1 MMKRMIGG
9 ASLLAIAATGVN
21 AQENQNEDDVSFEE
35 IVVTAQF
42 REQRVQDVPL
52 AITAYSGDFLEQ
64 IGVSEFDELSNFT
77 PGFVVQEQSVNNP
90 GFVLRGIT
98 SDSGASNIEPR
109 VSVFQNG
116 VSISRSR
123 GSVIPLF
130 DVERVEVLKGPQ
142 GTLFG
147 RSAQIGAVHV
157 ITKKAGDEFEAG
169 GEVEFGN
176 FDQRKATAYVNLP
189 ASDTV
194 AVRGAFYYEN
204 RDGFIENLDGGDDFN
219 GTETLAF
226 RGSVRFK
233 PSDDFTL
240 DIVGHYAKDTPP
252 GTSFKSG
259 VIPALGGSTNPNE
272 GASLN
277 TFGGFLGGD
286 PLSIDRELYD
296 ITAIADWSINDNWRM
311 VSTTAY
317 REFDSLEIFDPD
329 GTAYDIFIFG
339 EDATGEQFSQ
349 EVRFSYDPSGR
360 WRGFFGG
367 GVFKEEGSQ
376 GVPLGIDIG
385 NTVAL
390 FQSVAATS
398 DPENGTAFLGGSVP
412 LTQAYLTGDPAVLAA
427 TLAAAGIPGGV
438 YQEETFTNF
447 SDNFSWDIFAEVEV
461 DVTDK
466 LTFTLGGRY
475 TQDEKETLFESEI
488 TTANP
493 VTPFIIGTPAL
504 LVGDSG
510 GKISSDDDPDI
521 DGSFGGFSWRAVLNY
536 AISDDANVYFNYSR
550 GRRPEVIQ
558 DDFSLLPDG
567 TASANFVEVPEE
579 TVDSFE
585 VGAKGSFLDNRLT
598 LDVALYYYQYDNFQ
612 TTVAVDAGPGQPPEF
627 ELVNGGTA
635 DSKGIEFGF
644 TANPFEGMDIFG
656 TYAYNRGRFNE
667 TDDNG
672 NAQLFG
678 GNQFRLSP
686 DHSFSIGFNFEKPTE
701 YGTWFL
707 TPTYTRKD
715 KVYFEDENQD
725 AYNVVDPSTG
735 SVIYSVPGVSQDA
748 FGLMNIRAGVR
759 LMEDR
764 LTVQAYAENLFDKE
778 YIIDGGNTGGSFG
791 IPTFIA
797 GAPRFYGVGL
807 SYRY

>member
-1 MMKRMIGG
+1 MLKRLIGG
-9 ASLLAIAATGVN
+9 ASLLALAATGAG
-21 AQENQNEDDVSFEE
+21 AQDQQDSGGAGVEE
-35 IVVTAQF
+35 IIVTAQF
-42 REQRVQDVPL
+42 REQRAQDVPL
-52 AITAYSGDFLEQ
+52 AITAYSGAFLEQ

-123 GSVIPLF
+123 GSIIPLF

-157 ITKKAGDEFEAG
+157 ITSKAGNEFEAG
-169 GEVEFGN
+169 AEVEVGN
-176 FDQRKATAYVNLP
+176 FDQRKATGYINVP
-189 ASDTV
+189 AGDTL
-194 AVRGAFYYEN
+194 AVRGAFYYEK
-204 RDGFIENLDGGDDFN
+204 RDGFLENTEGGDDLN

-233 PSDDFTL
+233 PTDDFTL

-259 VIPALGGSTNPNE
+259 VIPANGGTTDPN
-272 GASLN
+272 GAASLN
-277 TFGGFLGGD
+277 TFGGFLDGKE
-286 PLSIDRELYD
+286 LSIDRELYD
-296 ITAIADWSINDNWRM
+296 LTAIASWRM
-311 VSTTAY
+311 SENWGLVSTTAY
-317 REFDSLEIFDPD
+317 REFESLEVFDPD

-349 EVRFSYDPSGR
+349 DVRFSYDAGGR
-360 WRGFFGG
+360 VRGFFGG
-367 GVFKEEGSQ
+367 GIFKEEGAQ
-376 GVPLGIDIG
+376 AVPLGFDVG
-385 NTVAL
+385 NAVAL
-390 FQSVAATS
+390 FGSLAATS
-398 DPENGTAFLGGSVP
+398 DPENGVAYLGGSVP
-412 LTQAYLTGDPAVLAA
+412 LTQAYLSGDPDVLAA
-427 TLAAAGIPGGV
+427 TLAFAGIPGGV

-447 SDNFSWDIFAEVEV
+447 SDNFSWDIFAEMEV
-461 DVTDK
+461 DVTEQ

-475 TQDEKETLFESEI
+475 TRDEKETLFQSEI
-488 TTANP
+488 TTPNP
-493 VTPFIIGTPAL
+493 LTPFIIGAPAL
-504 LVGDSG
+504 LAGNTDG
-510 GKISSDDDPDI
+510 QISSDDADVEN
-521 DGSFGGFSWRAVLNY
+521 SFDGFSWRAVLNY

-558 DDFSLLPDG
+558 DDFTLLGDG
-567 TASANFVEVPEE
+567 SVASNFVVVPEE

-585 VGAKGSFLDNRLT
+585 VGAKGSFLDGRLT
-598 LDVALYYYQYDNFQ
+598 MDVALYYYQYDNFQ
-612 TTVAVDAGPGQPPEF
+612 TTVAVDAGPGQPPVF

-644 TANPFEGMDIFG
+644 TANPFAGMELFG

-667 TDDNG
+667 EDEAG

-686 DHSFSIGFNFEKPTE
+686 DHSFSIGFNYEQEADF
-701 YGTWFL
+701 GTWFL
-707 TPTYTRKD
+707 TPTFTWKD

-725 AYNVVDPSTG
+725 AYDVIDPATG
-735 SVIYSVPGVSQDA
+735 TAVYSVPGVSQDA
-748 FGLMNIRAGVR
+748 VGLMNVRAGVR
-759 LMEDR
+759 LMENR

-778 YIIDGGNTGGSFG
+778 YIIDAGNTGGSFG

-797 GAPRFYGVGL
+797 GTPRFYGVSL
-807 SYRY
+807 SVKY